1 MDQSIDK
8 KPEFRENLRTFFYQN
23 KKKIIFILTLVTIIL
38 VATFVWKENQNK
50 KNLLISEKYIKAGV
64 LLSNNEKEIAVKYY
78 EEIILSKNQFY
89 SLLALNVILEKN
101 LVKQK
106 EKIFLYFD
114 VLDELSFSKEIND
127 LILFKKAL
135 YSIRVGNI
143 DTGEKILKDL
153 IQKESKLKSLALEII
168 SE

>member
-8 KPEFRENLRTFFYQN
+8 KTKFRENLRTFFN
-23 KKKIIFILTLVTIIL
+23 KSKKKIIYILILITIIL
-38 VATFVWKENQNK
+38 VAALIWNENQNK

-64 LLSNNEKEIAVKYY
+64 LLSNNEKKIAVKYY
-78 EEIILSKNQFY
+78 EEIILSKNNFY
-89 SLLALNVILEKN
+89 SLLALNTILEKN

-106 EKIFLYFD
+106 EKIFFYFD
-114 VLDELSFSKEIND
+114 VLEELSLSKEIND

-135 YSIRVGNI
+135 YYIRVDDK
-143 DTGEKILKDL
+143 DTGEQILKDL
-153 IQKESKLKSLALEII
+153 IQKESKLKSLAQEII

>member
-38 VATFVWKENQNK
+38 VATFIWKENQNK